1 MYDDDPISKVFL
13 NSLKCMY
20 NSCPVRIDVAGTVES
35 INKINKETLYHC
47 YNTFYHPS
55 NMVLAVC
62 GNLKPEYIL
71 NLIKENIPYYEKQ
84 EEIKRIYPSE
94 QEEICKASMQEEM
107 EVSIPAFVI
116 GIKDRV
122 ENTDIIKKELILN
135 IILNCI
141 FDENSEL
148 FKKLYEEGLIITE
161 PDLEYEYSDIYSQ
174 ISIFASSK
182 NPEKV
187 FEKFKQT
194 VQDKVKNGIDEK
206 TFNRTK
212 NKIYGRLI
220 TSYNSPAQIAR
231 IFMRDKLNNLN
242 TFDYIERWKDI
253 KIEDVNNMLKEK
265 FKEERMILSV
275 VKPKE

>member
-1 MYDDDPISKVFL
+1 M
-13 NSLKCMY
+13 
-20 NSCPVRIDVAGTVES
+20 
-35 INKINKETLYHC
+35 
-47 YNTFYHPS
+47 
-55 NMVLAVC
+55 
-62 GNLKPEYIL
+62 
-71 NLIKENIPYYEKQ
+71 PYYEKQ

-94 QEEICKASMQEEM
+94 KEEICKASMQEEM

-194 VQDKVKNGIDEK
+194 IQDKVKNGIDEK

>member
-1 MYDDDPISKVFL
+1 
-13 NSLKCMY
+13 
-20 NSCPVRIDVAGTVES
+20 
-35 INKINKETLYHC
+35 
-47 YNTFYHPS
+47 
-55 NMVLAVC
+55 
-62 GNLKPEYIL
+62 
-71 NLIKENIPYYEKQ
+71 
-84 EEIKRIYPSE
+84 
-94 QEEICKASMQEEM
+94 M

-194 VQDKVKNGIDEK
+194 IQDKVKNGIDEK